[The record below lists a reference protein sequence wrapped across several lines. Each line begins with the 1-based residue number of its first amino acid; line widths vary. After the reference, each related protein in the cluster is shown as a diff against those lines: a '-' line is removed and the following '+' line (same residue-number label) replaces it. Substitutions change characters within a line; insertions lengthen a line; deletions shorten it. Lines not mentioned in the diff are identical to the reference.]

1 MKSNTGGLFMH
12 YINPPA
18 NTLKNVTHHTFY
30 CSLYG
35 HELGYN
41 VYLPDG
47 YESGNKHYPVFYH
60 LHGWTGSESSEIHTM
75 HPVCRT
81 RDAITVFPNSSPVI
95 EEREYLPVEE
105 MLVQELI
112 PLIDSQYRTLADR
125 EHRGISGFSMGG
137 GAAMVYGI
145 KHPELFSKITAY
157 AGTYHHYFYYTD
169 FRTVGAPIEKAEAF
183 YQDLLNADAPIEKN
197 ILKLAE
203 QQADAMRQMQISMHI
218 GTKDVMYCDNE
229 IFRLHLEN
237 LVIPFEYRT
246 FEGAEH
252 NLTAIL

>member
-1 MKSNTGGLFMH
+1 MH

-18 NTLKNVTHHTFY
+18 EAPGNVIHHTFY
-30 CSLYG
+30 CKLYG

-47 YESGNKHYPVFYH
+47 YETGDERYPVYYH
-60 LHGWTGSESSEIHTM
+60 LHGWTGNESSEIHTM
-75 HPVCRT
+75 YPVCCA

-112 PLIDSQYRTLADR
+112 PQIDSLYRTQACR
-125 EHRGISGFSMGG
+125 EGRGISGFSMGG

-145 KHPELFSKITAY
+145 KHPELFSSITAY

-169 FRTVGAPIEKAEAF
+169 FRTVGAPIEKAAEF
-183 YQDLLNADAPIEKN
+183 YQDLLATDAPIEKN

-203 QQADAMRQMQISMHI
+203 QQADAMRTMQLSMHI
-218 GTKDVMYCDNE
+218 GTKDVLYCDNE
-229 IFRLHLEN
+229 IFRMHLER
-237 LVIPFEYRT
+237 LGIPVEYKT

-252 NLTAIL
+252 HLLSIL

>member
-1 MKSNTGGLFMH
+1 MH
-12 YINPPA
+12 YINLPA
-18 NTLKNVTHHTFY
+18 EAPGNVTHHTFY
-30 CSLYG
+30 CKLYG

-47 YESGNKHYPVFYH
+47 YETGDERYPVYYH
-60 LHGWTGSESSEIHTM
+60 LHGWTGNESSEIQTM
-75 HPVCRT
+75 YSVCRA

-95 EEREYLPVEE
+95 EEREYLPVED

-112 PLIDSQYRTLADR
+112 PLIDSLYRTQASR
-125 EHRGISGFSMGG
+125 EGRGISGFSMGG

-145 KHPELFSKITAY
+145 KHPELLSSITAY

-169 FRTVGAPIEKAEAF
+169 FRTVGAPTEKAAAF

-197 ILKLAE
+197 ILKLTE
-203 QQADAMRQMQISMHI
+203 QKKDVMHQMQISMHI
-218 GTKDVMYCDNE
+218 GTKDVLYCDNE
-229 IFRLHLEN
+229 IFRLHLEK
-237 LVIPFEYRT
+237 LGIPFEYKT

-252 NLTAIL
+252 HLPSIL

>member
-1 MKSNTGGLFMH
+1 MH

-18 NTLKNVTHHTFY
+18 EAPGNVTHHTFY
-30 CSLYG
+30 CKLYG

-47 YESGNKHYPVFYH
+47 YETGDERYPVYYH
-60 LHGWTGSESSEIHTM
+60 LHGWTGNESSEIHTM
-75 HPVCRT
+75 YPVCCV

-112 PLIDSQYRTLADR
+112 PLIDSLYKTQASR
-125 EHRGISGFSMGG
+125 EGRGISGFSMGG
-137 GAAMVYGI
+137 GAAMVYGL
-145 KHPELFSKITAY
+145 KHPELFSSITAY

-183 YQDLLNADAPIEKN
+183 YQDLLKTDAPMEKN

-203 QQADAMRQMQISMHI
+203 QQADAMRQMRISMHI
-218 GTKDVMYCDNE
+218 GTKDVLYCDNE
-229 IFRLHLEN
+229 IFRLHLDK
-237 LVIPFEYRT
+237 LGIAYEYKQY
-246 FEGAEH
+246 EDAEH
-252 NLTAIL
+252 HLPSIL